1 MRIAISQPYFFPYLG
16 YFKLIKSVDKF
27 VFFDDVQYIRRGW
40 VNRNKIRHDDSIW
53 LTVPVKKSSRNSL
66 INEILIDSDW
76 SYLVDKHKK
85 TFLNIYGKSVET
97 NSFYDFY
104 GELKKHT
111 MLNKLLCESII
122 WLSRKMGIK
131 TEFLHS
137 SNFPSNN
144 KREHRIIDICKQL
157 NATEY
162 YNLPGGVKLYSE
174 DFFMQNSIKLKFIE
188 TSMYKK
194 ISIIETIFL
203 NDFNSEEFC
212 FS

>member
-16 YFKLIKSVDKF
+16 YFKLIKSVDNF

-85 TFLNIYGKSVET
+85 TFLNIYGKNIET

-104 GELKKHT
+104 DELKKHT

-137 SNFPSNN
+137 SDFPSNN
-144 KREHRIIDICKQL
+144 KKEHRIIDTCKQL